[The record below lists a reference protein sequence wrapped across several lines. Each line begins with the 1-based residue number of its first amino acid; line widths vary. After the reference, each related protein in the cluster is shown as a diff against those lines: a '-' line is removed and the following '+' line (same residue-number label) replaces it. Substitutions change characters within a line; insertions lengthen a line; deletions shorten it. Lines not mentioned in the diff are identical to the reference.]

1 MLKLP
6 FNRYPS
12 FGKDDPE
19 YAYACGRIKAL
30 ETKLLDRVRFERLA
44 TSRDIEELFKMLQD
58 TEYSRYLNEIHKP
71 SDFEILLKKELER
84 LFSLVSELSVE
95 PALERDLRLPYDFL
109 NLKILVKSLIFE
121 KDFSHAFSKYSYYP
135 ATLLKHELETGK
147 GDMLMKEIY
156 DAYEYAISSYYE
168 TREVFRIDSAV
179 DNVMYGYFA
188 NSSFFEFLRIYYNL
202 NADLKNLI
210 SFLRLERMGK
220 LQALKHVL
228 LAAGYLPQELFY
240 KVPDFNTLLY
250 EIRHTV
256 YYQVLQPGYAQYQKT
271 GSFVKMEKDVA
282 NYLNGLVKEAS
293 KKDLSVEV
301 LISYF
306 FRKKYEVSLLRMIMV
321 SKLNQLPKEIV
332 IERIPEVL

>member
-1 MLKLP
+1 MLRLP

-12 FGKDDPE
+12 FGRDDPE
-19 YAYACGRIKAL
+19 YAYACGRVKAL

-58 TEYSRYLNEIHKP
+58 TDYSRYLNEVHKP
-71 SDFEILLKKELER
+71 SDFEILLRRELER
-84 LFSLVSELSVE
+84 LFSLISELSVE
-95 PALERDLRLPYDFL
+95 SALEKDLRLPYDFL

-121 KDFSHAFSKYSYYP
+121 RDFSHTFSKYSYYP
-135 ATLLKHELETGK
+135 ASLLKHNLETGK
-147 GDMLMKEIY
+147 GDMLVKEIY
-156 DAYEYAISSYYE
+156 DAYESAISSYYE
-168 TREVFRIDSAV
+168 TREVFRIDTAV
-179 DNVMYGYFA
+179 DNAMYKYFA
-188 NSSFFEFLRIYYNL
+188 NFSLFEFLRIYYNL

-210 SFLRLERMGK
+210 SFLRLERMGR
-220 LQALKHVL
+220 LQALKHIL
-228 LAAGYLPQELFY
+228 LPAGYLPQELFY

-256 YYQVLQPGYAQYQKT
+256 YYQVLQPGYVQYQKT

-282 NYLNGLVKEAS
+282 NYFNGLVKEAS

-306 FRKKYEVSLLRMIMV
+306 FRKRSEISLLRMIMV
-321 SKLNQLPKEIV
+321 SKVNQLPKELV
-332 IERIPEVL
+332 IDRIPEVV